1 MLLSV
6 QVFDNPALVKAKNSV
21 IKANLF
27 QAREPKWIQR
37 WVLHIC
43 CCLGLAVLHVGRST
57 VEKLLHFS
65 EEHRE
70 YRVYAL
76 LFLTAYAFLLRL
88 PSEALP
94 ITAGGDGP
102 CRLVREGKHLVLT
115 LKRRKNKITGMVH
128 DMRLVVITFVRH
140 VM

>member
-37 WVLHIC
+37 WVQHLS
-43 CCLGLAVLHVGRST
+43 CCLGLAVLHVGRRT

-65 EEHRE
+65 EKHRE

-76 LFLTAYAFLLRL
+76 LFLTAYAYRLLQ
-88 PSEALP
+88 AVM
-94 ITAGGDGP
+94 G
-102 CRLVREGKHLVLT
+102 LVAWC
-115 LKRRKNKITGMVH
+115 
-128 DMRLVVITFVRH
+128 VR
-140 VM
+140 VNTWC